1 MIRDSLDQAALVD
14 STRAQ
19 TALVD
24 AIVFMILMSLASGI
38 ILGSGGG
45 TAYGQSEMESLQQ
58 YSHDFTDTLLA
69 VEIESPNYI
78 DPEDNQITMNG
89 SACSIG
95 QLLCDAAIINYQST
109 GQVNF
114 SGYVTAILNTGNSVI
129 RPGLGY
135 AVYSHVGSNQA
146 IFLSNQI
153 DDVEELPDELYAS
166 QRLYDVHGNLVNIT
180 IFVWV
185 IT

>member
-1 MIRDSLDQAALVD
+1 MIRDS
-14 STRAQ
+14 SGQ

-24 AIVFMILMSLASGI
+24 AIIFMILMSLASGI

-45 TAYGQSEMESLQQ
+45 TAASQSEMESIQQ
-58 YSHDFTDTLLA
+58 YTHDFTDTLLA
-69 VEIESPNYI
+69 MEIESPNYI
-78 DPEDNQITMNG
+78 DPEDNLITMNG
-89 SACSIG
+89 SASSIG

-114 SGYVTAILNTGNSVI
+114 SGYVTAIKNAGNSLI

-135 AVYSHVGSNQA
+135 AVYSLVGSHQA
-146 IFLSNQI
+146 LFLSNQI
-153 DDVEELPDELYAS
+153 DDIEELSDERYAS
-166 QRLYDVHGNLVNIT
+166 QRLYDVNGNPVNIT